1 MLDSLVLLVK
11 LNIMLLEGDDVPVP
25 TRIRHDLKMWPFF
38 KNCIGAV
45 DGTLIYAA
53 VKGVTG
59 LVLWYLTAVQ

>member
-1 MLDSLVLLVK
+1 
-11 LNIMLLEGDDVPVP
+11 MLLEGDDVPVP

-53 VKGVTG
+53 VKG
-59 LVLWYLTAVQ
+59 LD